1 MKKNSTHIITTV
13 AIVIFVTLFII
24 TSCFVKIKSLQK
36 TNNKKIAAICA
47 APYVVLYQNGILQK
61 HDNMTCY
68 PGCDNEGIFKSCEIA
83 ITDNQQIITANGPF
97 NAIKFALTILR
108 EFVSEDA
115 YKEVAKAVLAI

>member
-1 MKKNSTHIITTV
+1 
-13 AIVIFVTLFII
+13 
-24 TSCFVKIKSLQK
+24 
-36 TNNKKIAAICA
+36 
-47 APYVVLYQNGILQK
+47 
-61 HDNMTCY
+61 MTCY

-115 YKEVAKAVLAI
+115 YQKVAKAVLAI